1 MKILERLGIK
11 KNLNKLASR
20 LGLKKTQR
28 KALNN
33 KKSQKP
39 KTKSAYDRMSDE
51 ERREAEFANASY
63 TAPEK
68 RGDMG
73 DFKYDKD
80 LSDLRTAV
88 YHNPK
93 TKQTKMSL
101 RGTDFSDK
109 QDVLT
114 DVAITAGK
122 QKNTR
127 LFKKDQK
134 DFEKVKKKYG
144 SNISV
149 GGHSLGGQRS
159 YALAK
164 RNNVK
169 ASAFN
174 MGTGIDRE
182 GVTDKLRCSN
192 PIKSLRPKFCNK
204 IKKHHVFGDGLS
216 VMSRLSAGNNKQYSA
231 GTLDPRKT
239 HSMSN
244 FLKPKK
250 SLGKSGYSS

>member
-20 LGLKKTQR
+20 LGLKNREK

-33 KKSQKP
+33 KKTQKP
-39 KTKSAYDRMSDE
+39 KTQSAYDRMSDE
-51 ERREAEFANASY
+51 ERKEAEFANASY
-63 TAPEK
+63 SAPEK

-101 RGTDFSDK
+101 RGTDFGNTE
-109 QDVLT
+109 DVLT

-134 DFEKVKKKYG
+134 DFEKV
-144 SNISV
+144 
-149 GGHSLGGQRS
+149 
-159 YALAK
+159 
-164 RNNVK
+164 
-169 ASAFN
+169 
-174 MGTGIDRE
+174 
-182 GVTDKLRCSN
+182 N

-250 SLGKSGYSS
+250 SLGKSGYSSLSY